1 MTLFYAYNSRRP
13 LAPLHCAPM
22 FDRARF
28 AAMRAGR
35 LTRAQRAAIGL

>member
-13 LAPLHCAPM
+13 LAPQHCTPM

-28 AAMRAGR
+28 AAAHSGR
-35 LTRAQRAAIGL
+35 LTRAQRAAIAG